1 LLPGFFRSDSFSSVN
16 GGKEEMSHAAGEVGS
31 GGEIFDFF
39 AFFDHVRDN
48 NCEKPSSI
56 AYGKPHHAKI

>member
-1 LLPGFFRSDSFSSVN
+1 
-16 GGKEEMSHAAGEVGS
+16 MSHAAGEVGS